1 MSSLRIIWLTT
12 LIFCLRHRCTKNQ
25 SFQVFR
31 RVEQRFKSSEGL
43 HPSPPKFCLH
53 SEKILSSVS
62 RGEFFRGVK
71 TFLNRDVKRNC
82 KCFQSPDHPPL
93 LREIARV
100 PSGQIVSASPRRK
113 TSLNRPN
120 ETETKFSVENSV

>member
-1 MSSLRIIWLTT
+1 MSDLEG
-12 LIFCLRHRCTKNQ
+12 FPE
-25 SFQVFR
+25 SFVR
-31 RVEQRFKSSEGL
+31 EIG
-43 HPSPPKFCLH
+43 
-53 SEKILSSVS
+53 
-62 RGEFFRGVK
+62 
-71 TFLNRDVKRNC
+71 VKRNC